1 MAENRGVKYELAYA
15 NKKDKSHLSTA
26 PKHFCQAKINPE
38 IKKVLFL
45 IKNWRSKEDK
55 QADKSEFKILIRS
68 KLVWKLKVLSFWQ
81 DLAQW
86 TKKHV
91 ENENVD
97 FVSGKKYNFPL
108 NHISIFTPS
117 TIFLQTRP
125 AIYYFLSHKS
135 RTCACAT
142 HNLARIRIGNIFM
155 KSVCKYLLTEE
166 IKISLQLWS
175 ESNVG
180 HLPLMPHGYFV
191 ATTIIITSDTNDW

>member
-55 QADKSEFKILIRS
+55 QADNESEFKILIRS

-135 RTCACAT
+135 RDMCMC
-142 HNLARIRIGNIFM
+142 NSQLGQDSNWEYIYE
-155 KSVCKYLLTEE
+155 V
-166 IKISLQLWS
+166 SLQI
-175 ESNVG
+175 
-180 HLPLMPHGYFV
+180 F
-191 ATTIIITSDTNDW
+191 ADWRNKNFFAALVWE